1 MEEFLKNFKSVRN
14 MQTLVP
20 SRDQGFPP
28 ELHLQAKDL
37 VRDHKHKYTELQI
50 YEIIMLNLN
59 AKRKIAN
66 IKQGLFSI
74 SKYPLCL
81 FLDQERPEF
90 HQIRV
95 SELTNQL

>member
-1 MEEFLKNFKSVRN
+1 MEEFINNVKSVRN

-20 SRDQGFPP
+20 SRETGFPA
-28 ELHLQAKDL
+28 ELHQQAKDL
-37 VRDHKHKYTELQI
+37 VSRQKHKYTLLRI
-50 YEIIMLNLN
+50 YDIILLNLK
-59 AKRKIAN
+59 AGKKIDN

-81 FLDQERPEF
+81 FLDQVRPEF

-95 SELTNQL
+95 RVMI